1 MDVTVAAFDV
11 DNTLTVRDCVMPF
24 MRRVSGAHVL
34 LRTVVSQPLTVFSLL
49 KNKDRNSLKALFV
62 SSVFTG
68 RLESEVNELGVL
80 FAWTPVSDQ
89 SVTMSRYA
97 LEVILDSIKEKNT
110 DLSEAYPP
118 ASEKENLFDAVKQL
132 RNELNEL
139 ETLVMSLR
147 SDVVRL
153 DSIQNQQR
161 KREQWEKRNPYLQ

>member
-1 MDVTVAAFDV
+1 MPK
-11 DNTLTVRDCVMPF
+11 TL
-24 MRRVSGAHVL
+24 
-34 LRTVVSQPLTVFSLL
+34 
-49 KNKDRNSLKALFV
+49 
-62 SSVFTG
+62 
-68 RLESEVNELGVL
+68 NELMDEIQDELGIL

-97 LEVILDSIKEKNT
+97 LEVMLDSIKEKNT

-118 ASEKENLFDAVKQL
+118 ASEKQNLFEAVKQL

-147 SDVVRL
+147 NDVVRL

>member
-1 MDVTVAAFDV
+1 MPK
-11 DNTLTVRDCVMPF
+11 TL
-24 MRRVSGAHVL
+24 
-34 LRTVVSQPLTVFSLL
+34 
-49 KNKDRNSLKALFV
+49 
-62 SSVFTG
+62 
-68 RLESEVNELGVL
+68 NELMDEIQDELGIL

-147 SDVVRL
+147 NDVVRL

>member
-1 MDVTVAAFDV
+1 MPK
-11 DNTLTVRDCVMPF
+11 TL
-24 MRRVSGAHVL
+24 
-34 LRTVVSQPLTVFSLL
+34 
-49 KNKDRNSLKALFV
+49 
-62 SSVFTG
+62 
-68 RLESEVNELGVL
+68 NELMNEIQDGLGVL

-97 LEVILDSIKEKNT
+97 LEVISDSISEKNT
-110 DLSEAYPP
+110 DLII
-118 ASEKENLFDAVKQL
+118 SEKENLFEAVKQL

-147 SDVVRL
+147 NDVVRL

>member
-1 MDVTVAAFDV
+1 MPK
-11 DNTLTVRDCVMPF
+11 TLNELMNEIQD
-24 MRRVSGAHVL
+24 
-34 LRTVVSQPLTVFSLL
+34 
-49 KNKDRNSLKALFV
+49 
-62 SSVFTG
+62 
-68 RLESEVNELGVL
+68 ELGVL

-147 SDVVRL
+147 NDVVRL

>member
-1 MDVTVAAFDV
+1 MPK
-11 DNTLTVRDCVMPF
+11 TL
-24 MRRVSGAHVL
+24 
-34 LRTVVSQPLTVFSLL
+34 
-49 KNKDRNSLKALFV
+49 
-62 SSVFTG
+62 
-68 RLESEVNELGVL
+68 NELMDEIQDGLGIL

-97 LEVILDSIKEKNT
+97 LEVMLDSINEKNT

-118 ASEKENLFDAVKQL
+118 ASEKQNLFEAVKQL

-147 SDVVRL
+147 NDVVRL

>member
-1 MDVTVAAFDV
+1 MDEIQD
-11 DNTLTVRDCVMPF
+11 
-24 MRRVSGAHVL
+24 
-34 LRTVVSQPLTVFSLL
+34 
-49 KNKDRNSLKALFV
+49 
-62 SSVFTG
+62 
-68 RLESEVNELGVL
+68 ELGIL

-97 LEVILDSIKEKNT
+97 LEVMLDSIKEKNT

-118 ASEKENLFDAVKQL
+118 ASEKQNLFEAVKQL

-147 SDVVRL
+147 NDVVRL

>member
-1 MDVTVAAFDV
+1 MSK
-11 DNTLTVRDCVMPF
+11 TL
-24 MRRVSGAHVL
+24 
-34 LRTVVSQPLTVFSLL
+34 
-49 KNKDRNSLKALFV
+49 
-62 SSVFTG
+62 
-68 RLESEVNELGVL
+68 NELMDEIQDELGIL

-97 LEVILDSIKEKNT
+97 LEVMLDSIKEKNN

-118 ASEKENLFDAVKQL
+118 ASEKQNLFDAVKQL

-147 SDVVRL
+147 NDVVRL